1 LEVDLKTRVLIADDH
16 PIVRSGLR
24 TELSR
29 HADFEIAGEAIST
42 DEVIAMIKDIPVDVV
57 ILDISMPGIKAVE
70 VIKRLGKSHPNI
82 KVLVLTA
89 HGDKGTIMSMLKAGA
104 HGYILKEEDPYVV
117 PDAIRSVMKGR
128 NWVSP
133 AVATLMMGKIRENKS
148 ESSSSVLTER
158 ECEVIH
164 LIADGLSTK
173 DIASRINMAE
183 RTVEFH
189 ISNIYDK
196 LGVNT
201 RPSAV
206 RWAQEHGVL

>member
-1 LEVDLKTRVLIADDH
+1 MKTRVLIADDH